1 MGDESILS
9 RSVEE
14 WGDALR
20 DAIRRENRARME
32 SALFDVQ
39 RRQIIGYECYYE
51 FAPTLVAAMVAAGLE
66 PRQVGRRMRGLLT
79 RPYQLQ
85 VFELIVNPLLAREQ
99 RLLTGGEGI
108 AEVERYDRE
117 RLPVLAEYVY
127 ELVRAYR
134 GDERFGPTAGNESSN
149 LVLEAEEIELCADS
163 TAPADP
169 ETLATIGRMVGEI
182 GLHSILLHGEH
193 RDGIFDHGLYP
204 GPDGTRL
211 LVREI
216 NDLAN
221 EFLPWS
227 TPAVRMSVSGIA
239 VVQGHRD
246 AHLRFD
252 LFGTSSAAEEGSA
265 GAVERV
271 GLLARDAAGVR
282 PIDLA
287 ELESLLAEAR
297 AASAALF
304 AEVAAWEQPERVL
317 YGAHLYANHLRP
329 FALMLDEATGARA
342 GGDLIDEFVRRGREI
357 GAPLVGRPTPA
368 VSGYQATASEGE
380 LAPFFSPPTTRRE
393 RDPA

>member
-1 MGDESILS
+1 MSDEAILA

-20 DAIRRENRARME
+20 EAIRRENRARMK

-51 FAPTLVAAMVAAGLE
+51 FAPALVAALDEAGLR
-66 PRQVGRRMRGLLT
+66 PREVGERMRSLLT

-99 RLLTGGEGI
+99 RLLGGGAGI
-108 AEVERYDRE
+108 AEVERYDAE
-117 RLPVLAEYVY
+117 RLPILAEYVS
-127 ELVRAYR
+127 ELVRGYR
-134 GDERFGPTAGNESSN
+134 GDERFGPTVGNEDSN
-149 LVLEAEEIELCADS
+149 RVLDPAEIELCVES
-163 TAPADP
+163 TLPADP
-169 ETLATIGRMVGEI
+169 ERLAAIGRMVGEI

-204 GPDGTRL
+204 VPDGTRL

-221 EFLPWS
+221 DFLPWS

-239 VVQGHRD
+239 VVQGYREAD
-246 AHLRFD
+246 LRFD
-252 LFGTSSAAEEGSA
+252 LFGTSSAEEEGST
-265 GAVERV
+265 GAIERI
-271 GLLARDAAGVR
+271 GILARDASGVR
-282 PIDLA
+282 PIDLE
-287 ELESLLAEAR
+287 ELERLLGEAR
-297 AASAALF
+297 AASATLF
-304 AEVAAWEQPERVL
+304 AEVAAWEDPERVL

-329 FALMLDEATGARA
+329 FALMLDEATGGDA
-342 GGDLIDEFVRRGREI
+342 GEALLGEFVRRGREI

-368 VSGYQATASEGE
+368 VSGYQATASEGD
-380 LAPFFSPPTTRRE
+380 LAPFFTPPTTRRE